1 MDSPH
6 RSGPYRHRDLLG
18 VNKIPL
24 SPQRLRPDISSL
36 LPLEDRIRR
45 WISKQASEEVA
56 DRFYPW
62 IQGTLHDLG
71 YGLEEPVSETTFKD
85 VIAALRKA
93 DLDPSRME
101 HALQEARRAQE
112 ADLSSLEWIREVQS
126 RAFTDN
132 IAQKSVERARRR
144 LTASGD
150 DAKVSLQSTPSAE
163 QIFIFFLIWEEMG
176 GTSDFAAIREAHRR
190 EKGRPPSN

>member
-176 GTSDFAAIREAHRR
+176 GTFDFAAIREAHRR